1 MSFAMLDHCALEI
14 LEAAAAEDDPL
25 RSQVREL
32 LAGLYPPGA
41 FERRHQ
47 QRYPFPRL
55 ISLQPVAADGASP
68 IGPVC
73 VVSGKHLSESGLSFF
88 HPEPLPYR
96 LVVASLERPDRRCN
110 DFLLD
115 VDWCRFTQ
123 LGWYESG
130 GKFLRALGEH
140 RDAPSAS

>member
-1 MSFAMLDHCALEI
+1 MSNELLESIGMQVLDPPPSL
-14 LEAAAAEDDPL
+14 DDSL
-25 RSQVREL
+25 RWSVREL
-32 LAGLYPPGA
+32 LAGLYPSGP
-41 FERRHQ
+41 FERRNH

-55 ISLQPVAADGASP
+55 IQLRPVSSDGILP
-68 IGPVC
+68 LGPTFT
-73 VVSGKHLSESGLSFF
+73 VSGKHLSETGLSFF

-96 LVVASLERPDRRCN
+96 LVIASLERHDRKHC

-130 GKFLRALGEH
+130 GKFVRSPGDRPAPRA
-140 RDAPSAS
+140 AS